1 VPSTVPSASPT
12 GVPSAEPSL
21 APSLSLQ
28 IFLVEGVTFLNDA
41 KKLGSQSRFAYQEV
55 TSNTFYQQL
64 ASVTPDNLQ
73 QLSVTTDITNQDL
86 IRNATSDTGGS
97 SRTRFLQFASAL
109 KIKFETLVEFKS
121 TKLYTKKEI
130 DTLTAEAFN
139 SPEARQK
146 YIDDLK
152 AKDANAFQ
160 DLIDIAVEI
169 GGITVTVAPT
179 PAPKEED
186 EFPIVIVAASAGGA
200 VVVLLGCLLYFTR
213 CRDSQPDKTF
223 QRTDAPSGPDR
234 VSSNIFV
241 EPQDEVSTLGDPM
254 YAPTGGMLMAG
265 LEKDETVSPSIV
277 SGDYDYA
284 RAYGDAQPTPSIS
297 TATIDKMISS
307 NPDDQTSGKDSTSLP
322 FQADNSLFSDDSSF
336 EQQFHEP
343 ETRFQVDAPAG
354 KLGVVID
361 TPSGGVPVVHAIKD
375 SSVLAGSVKV
385 GDRLISVDDEDTT
398 ALTAMQVSKLISS
411 KSSQPVRTLVF
422 MRNRT
427 KGSSS

>member
-1 VPSTVPSASPT
+1 
-12 GVPSAEPSL
+12 L
-21 APSLSLQ
+21 
-28 IFLVEGVTFLNDA
+28 LNDVEE
-41 KKLGSQSRFAYQEV
+41 LEGESIFAYQKV
-55 TSNTFYQQL
+55 TEDTIFREL
-64 ASVTPDNLQ
+64 ATVTPDELQNLQ
-73 QLSVTTDITNQDL
+73 VDTSLKNQQR
-86 IRNATSDTGGS
+86 IRDPNENNGS
-97 SRTRFLQFASAL
+97 RRFLQFASAL
-109 KIKFETLVEFKS
+109 RVEFETLVKFQS
-121 TKLYTKKEI
+121 TKMYDDSDI
-130 DTLTAEAFN
+130 DILAAEAFS
-139 SPEARQK
+139 SPEDREQ
-146 YIDDLK
+146 YIKDLQRE
-152 AKDANAFQ
+152 DTVNAFE
-160 DLIDIAVEI
+160 DLVEIAVEI
-169 GGITVTVAPT
+169 GGIQITDAPT
-179 PAPKEED
+179 PAPAEES
-186 EFPIVIVAASAGGA
+186 EFPIVVVAASAGGA
-200 VVVLLGCLLYFTR
+200 AVLLIGCFLYFTR
-213 CRDSQPDKTF
+213 CRDRQPDKTF
-223 QRTDAPSGPDR
+223 QRTDAPAGPDR

-284 RAYGDAQPTPSIS
+284 RAYGDNQTTPSIS

-307 NPDDQTSGKDSTSLP
+307 NPDDQTSGRDSTSLP

-411 KSSQPVRTLVF
+411 KSSQPARTLVF
-422 MRNRT
+422 MRSRT
-427 KGSSS
+427 KGSS